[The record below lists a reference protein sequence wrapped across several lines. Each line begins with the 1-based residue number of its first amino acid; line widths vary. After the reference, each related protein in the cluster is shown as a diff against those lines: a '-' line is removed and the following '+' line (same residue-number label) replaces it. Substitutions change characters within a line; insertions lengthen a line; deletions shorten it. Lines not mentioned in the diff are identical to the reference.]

1 MFCGHKLRTS
11 TSTQFNA
18 VLNIP
23 IFLTFF
29 QKRNAQV
36 HQVPT
41 SFHQHPKTFKNQ
53 GSLTFLALLCFKFLK
68 ITWERPQRTTPVFT
82 HPKKTSWPPF
92 RWAVQFHIQRFSFGV
107 ENLLDYLSFWR
118 TSFLVWDLLKDVENP
133 ETERFFWIIFIS
145 DWWSVPFCCDPS
157 GISFVV
163 VWRQIFPGEQKN
175 INWYRRATWKLSC
188 RLPSNTLYIIEMECW
203 CTKIHL

>member
-92 RWAVQFHIQRFSFGV
+92 RWAVQFHIQRFSFGWKTCWTTFLF
-107 ENLLDYLSFWR
+107 EGLLFWFGIYWKMLKTPKLNVSFGLSSSLIGGRYPFAAIQVA
-118 TSFLVWDLLKDVENP
+118 LV
-133 ETERFFWIIFIS
+133 S
-145 DWWSVPFCCDPS
+145 
-157 GISFVV
+157 
-163 VWRQIFPGEQKN
+163 
-175 INWYRRATWKLSC
+175 
-188 RLPSNTLYIIEMECW
+188 
-203 CTKIHL
+203 